1 MKKFFY
7 MKRNPRNISGVS
19 FKIWKIERKGRKVTT
34 WWAPAECT
42 HHKVHIAK
50 GRTFRRHVLH
60 FRLDQDAIDHEK
72 RRVKSKKAKR
82 YVQFPRIRPRA
93 HS

>member
-34 WWAPAECT
+34 WWAPAECIGRRVCPARALQT
-42 HHKVHIAK
+42 HVLRFRSERHAVDHEQRRVQSKLAK
-50 GRTFRRHVLH
+50 GYERW
-60 FRLDQDAIDHEK
+60 
-72 RRVKSKKAKR
+72 
-82 YVQFPRIRPRA
+82 PRIRPWARW
-93 HS
+93 